1 MLICAAPPP
10 GARSAAPAD
19 LRFAAYGGLL
29 GRVVHDTGVDYRAIL
44 GDRTALDR
52 IVAEFAEVP
61 AATEKG
67 WEARDRMAFW
77 INAYNLFTLRAIVDH
92 YPIRGSWFSR
102 APRNSIRQID
112 GVWTTLKWRAAGRDV
127 TLDQIEHGILRPEF
141 GDARVHMAVNCASK
155 SCPPLRGEPYLAA
168 DLDRQLD
175 DAARRLPGERCRH
188 ARRRQATAR
197 LQDFRLVRRR
207 LREAVRRAA
216 SWPGTRERSR
226 DPRLRRTVRSA
237 ARGGRRTGG
246 RGDSVSRLR
255 LVAQRRAVRRRR
267 RSALKPSAAS

>member
-1 MLICAAPPP
+1 MTTRVHAGAAAVLTMLLGSVLPNAGP
-10 GARSAAPAD
+10 SAAATD
-19 LRFAAYGGLL
+19 LPFAAYRELL
-29 GRVVHDTGVDYRAIL
+29 GRVVRDTGVDYQAIVADRA
-44 GDRTALDR
+44 ALDR
-52 IVAEFAEVP
+52 ANAEFAGVP
-61 AATEKG
+61 AQAERG

-175 DAARRLPGERCRH
+175 DAARRYLASASGTRVDG
-188 ARRRQATAR
+188 AR
-197 LQDFRLVRRR
+197 LL
-207 LREAVRRAA
+207 
-216 SWPGTRERSR
+216 
-226 DPRLRRTVRSA
+226 
-237 ARGGRRTGG
+237 
-246 RGDSVSRLR
+246 VSRIFDWYGGDFVKQYAER
-255 LVAQRRAVRRRR
+255 HPGPGSANDRAIRGFVERYGPPPAAAAAQAG
-267 RSALKPSAAS
+267 AAIAFLDYDWSLNDVP

>member
-1 MLICAAPPP
+1 MTICGHARAVTVATMLLCAVSPP

-19 LRFAAYGGLL
+19 LRFAAYGELL
-29 GRVVHDTGVDYRAIL
+29 GRVVHGAEVDYRAIL
-44 GDRTALDR
+44 GDRSTLDR

-112 GVWTTLKWRAAGRDV
+112 GVWTTLKWRASGRDV
-127 TLDQIEHGILRPEF
+127 TLDQIEHGVLRPEF

-155 SCPPLRGEPYLAA
+155 SCPPLRGEPYVGA
-168 DLDRQLD
+168 DLNRQLD
-175 DAARRLPGERCRH
+175 DAARRYLASSAGARVDGNRLLVSKIFDWYGGDFVKQYAEMHPGVEPANDRAIRGFVERYGLPP
-188 ARRRQATAR
+188 
-197 LQDFRLVRRR
+197 
-207 LREAVRRAA
+207 AA
-216 SWPGTRERSR
+216 A
-226 DPRLRRTVRSA
+226 A
-237 ARGGRRTGG
+237 ARAG
-246 RGDSVSRLR
+246 
-255 LVAQRRAVRRRR
+255 
-267 RSALKPSAAS
+267 AAIRFLDYDWSLNDVM